1 MERKYLIGCLI
12 SVFVVILSM
21 VLFVLF
27 ILYEDPDLRTPKIRI
42 REKDVIG
49 LTSLEIEEK
58 YGKFDYRWDGDRKR
72 GEDGLY
78 RDTTCGYMLKEN
90 NGWKY
95 EWGFFID
102 FDENGIAIETYE
114 DYPPGDQ
121 MLD

>member
-1 MERKYLIGCLI
+1 MEKKYLIGCLI
-12 SVFVVILSM
+12 SVFVVILSV

-58 YGKFDYRWDGDRKR
+58 YGKFYYRLSGDKKR

-78 RDTTCGYMLKEN
+78 RNTTCGYMLKEN
-90 NGWKY
+90 NGHHY
-95 EWGFFID
+95 EWGFFIT
-102 FDENGIAIETYE
+102 FDENGIAIEAYE
-114 DYPPGDQ
+114 NYPPA
-121 MLD
+121 LICV